1 MTPASTL
8 TPQEFVAKWRGVT
21 AKERSAYQEH
31 FIDLCHLVGHETPM
45 EADPTGQGF
54 AFEAGA
60 AKQGGGQGW
69 ADVFKPGCFAFEY
82 KGQHANLD
90 KAYDQLLLYRESLR
104 NPYLLIVCDLSC
116 IIIHTNFSNS
126 VKRVYELTLD
136 DLLQPDKLAILRA
149 VFWEPESLRAPQTV
163 EDVTAAAATDFA
175 RLADNLRK
183 WKVEPQ
189 RAAHFLIRL
198 LFILF
203 AEDVGLLPNKLFSRM
218 VDAGRLNPKK
228 FAAQLRQLFAAM
240 ATGGVFGPEDIFH
253 FDGGLFDTDAIED
266 LTSDDLTLLARSA
279 KLDWSNIEPSIFGT
293 LFERGLDPTKRSQL
307 GAHYTGKDDI
317 LLVVEP
323 VLMTPLRRRWAE
335 VKAQAV
341 ELAAKRDAAKG
352 AKRAKPAKDL
362 TKLLTGFAAEIA
374 AVKVLD
380 AACGSGNFLYL
391 SLRLLLDLE
400 KEVITLAGELGVGRF
415 FPSVTPSQLYGI
427 ELNEYAC
434 ELAQITVWIGY
445 IQWLRENGFGFPAE
459 PILKPL
465 HNIRHMDAIMVL
477 DADGTASEPEWPEAT
492 VIVGNPPFLGR
503 QKMISELSE
512 QYVEKL
518 RALYDQRVSG
528 GSDLVCYWF
537 EKARA
542 MLEKGMAQRA
552 GLLATN
558 SIRQSANRVVLDRI
572 RQSGGIFLGWSDRP
586 WVLDGASVRVSIIG
600 FDDGTESQ
608 RFLDGQP
615 VTNIS
620 ADLTG
625 DMDLTQARRLA
636 ENSKI
641 AFVGD
646 TKKGSFDISESV
658 ALELMAAPTNPNGR
672 PNRDVIRPLANAH
685 DITQGS
691 RRMWIIDFGVD
702 MDEASAAL
710 YEKPFEYVREH
721 VKPERD
727 KVRNPTER
735 RKWWLHARPAPDFRA
750 AVASLERFIVTPQV
764 ATHRVFAW
772 LRNPTLPA
780 HKLIAFARDDD
791 YFLGVL
797 HSKLHELWSLRL
809 CSWQGVGNDPVY
821 TPTTCFETFPF
832 PWPPGHELQDD
843 PRLQAIAA
851 AARELV
857 QFRDNWLN
865 PTDCAE
871 AELKKRTLTNL
882 YNQRPTWL
890 DNSHKQLDAAVCA
903 AYGWPTDISD
913 DEILA
918 RLLALNLERAAAGGQ
933 GAPAEGDASDS
944 DDE

>member
-104 NPYLLIVCDLSC
+104 NPYLLIVCDLSR

-163 EDVTAAAATDFA
+163 EDVTAAAAADFA
-175 RLADNLRK
+175 KLADNLRK

-218 VDAGRLNPKK
+218 VDAGRLNPKR
-228 FAAQLRQLFAAM
+228 FAVQLRQLFAAM
-240 ATGGVFGPEDIFH
+240 ATGGPFGAEDIFH

-266 LTSDDLTLLARSA
+266 LTSDDLTLLGRSA

-307 GAHYTGKDDI
+307 GAHYTGKGDI

-374 AVKVLD
+374 VVKVLD

-477 DADGTASEPEWPEAT
+477 DADGQSHAHEPEWPEAT
-492 VIVGNPPFLGR
+492 VIVGNPPFLGDK
-503 QKMISELSE
+503 KMRAELGDA
-512 QYVEKL
+512 YVNAL
-518 RALYDQRVSG
+518 RDLYGDRIPGQ
-528 GSDLVCYWF
+528 SDLVCYWF

-542 MLEKGMAQRA
+542 MMVAGKVQRV
-552 GLLATN
+552 GLLSTN
-558 SIRQSANRVVLDRI
+558 SIRSGANRTVLDRI
-572 RQSGGIFLGWSDRP
+572 KEVGDIFWAQSDRE
-586 WVLDGASVRVSIIG
+586 WFLAGAAVRVSMVG
-600 FDDGTESQ
+600 FDRGIEAE
-608 RFLDGQP
+608 RLLDDRP
-615 VTNIS
+615 VGRINADLSSS
-620 ADLTG
+620 ADVA
-625 DMDLTQARRLA
+625 QAKVLG
-636 ENSKI
+636 ENAGICFLGMMK
-641 AFVGD
+641 G
-646 TKKGSFDISESV
+646 GSFDIDDKLAEQM
-658 ALELMAAPTNPNGR
+658 LRAPINPNGR
-672 PNRDVIRPLANAH
+672 PNADVVKRRIGGQ
-685 DITQGS
+685 DITG
-691 RRMWIIDFGVD
+691 RARGGWIIDFGV
-702 MDEASAAL
+702 
-710 YEKPFEYVREH
+710 
-721 VKPERD
+721 
-727 KVRNPTER
+727 NPTE
-735 RKWWLHARPAPDFRA
+735 
-750 AVASLERFIVTPQV
+750 E
-764 ATHRVFAW
+764 
-772 LRNPTLPA
+772 
-780 HKLIAFARDDD
+780 
-791 YFLGVL
+791 
-797 HSKLHELWSLRL
+797 
-809 CSWQGVGNDPVY
+809 
-821 TPTTCFETFPF
+821 
-832 PWPPGHELQDD
+832 
-843 PRLQAIAA
+843 AA
-851 AARELV
+851 AMYEV
-857 QFRDNWLN
+857 PF
-865 PTDCAE
+865 E
-871 AELKKRTLTNL
+871 
-882 YNQRPTWL
+882 
-890 DNSHKQLDAAVCA
+890 
-903 AYGWPTDISD
+903 
-913 DEILA
+913 
-918 RLLALNLERAAAGGQ
+918 
-933 GAPAEGDASDS
+933 
-944 DDE
+944 

>member
-1 MTPASTL
+1 MTPVATL

-104 NPYLLIVCDLSC
+104 NPYLLIVCDLSR

-136 DLLQPDKLAILRA
+136 DLLIPDKLAILRA
-149 VFWEPESLRAPQTV
+149 VFWDPESLRAPQTV

-175 RLADNLRK
+175 KLADNLRK

-335 VKAQAV
+335 VKAQAI
-341 ELAAKRDAAKG
+341 ELAAKRDAVKG
-352 AKRAKPAKDL
+352 ARRTKPAKDL
-362 TKLLTGFAAEIA
+362 MNLLTGFAAEIA

-415 FPSVTPSQLYGI
+415 FPSVSPQQLYGI

-465 HNIRHMDAIMVL
+465 HNIRHMDAVMTL
-477 DADGTASEPEWPEAT
+477 NADGRASEPEWPAVD
-492 VIVGNPPFLGR
+492 VIVGNPPFLGV
-503 QKMISELSE
+503 S
-512 QYVEKL
+512 KL
-518 RALYDQRVSG
+518 RRELGDPYIEALWQLYGERIPNA
-528 GSDLVCYWF
+528 SDLVCYWF
-537 EKARA
+537 EKARR
-542 MLEKGMAQRA
+542 MVEDGTVKRV
-552 GLLATN
+552 GLLATQA
-558 SIRQSANRVVLDRI
+558 IRMGASRRVLDRI
-572 RQSGGIFLGWSDRP
+572 KETGDVFWAQSNREWI
-586 WVLDGASVRVSIIG
+586 LDGASVRVSMVG
-600 FDDGTESQ
+600 FDNGSEHDKM
-608 RFLDGQP
+608 LDGKATP
-615 VTNIS
+615 TIA
-620 ADLTG
+620 ADLRG
-625 DMDLTQARRLA
+625 KLDLTKAARLA
-636 ENSKI
+636 ENAGISFMGPSAKGPFEI
-641 AFVGD
+641 DMD
-646 TKKGSFDISESV
+646 T
-658 ALELMAAPTNPNGR
+658 AQRLLAAPVNINGR
-672 PNRDVIRPLANAH
+672 PNADVVRPVANASDLVQEPRH
-685 DITQGS
+685 LWT
-691 RRMWIIDFGVD
+691 IDFGV
-702 MDEASAAL
+702 MPKEVAAQ
-710 YEKPFEYVREH
+710 YELPFEYLKKYAYPVRS
-721 VKPERD
+721 K
-727 KVRNPTER
+727 NR
-735 RKWWLHARPAPDFRA
+735 RPAYAEKWWQYAEARPGMRKA
-750 AVASLERFIVTPQV
+750 LMGQGRFIATPGV
-764 ATHRVFAW
+764 ARHRIFAW
-772 LRNPTLPA
+772 RDHTVLCNQRTTV
-780 HKLIAFARDDD
+780 IARDDD
-791 YFLGVL
+791 YFFGVL
-797 HSKLHELWSLRL
+797 HSRLHEVWALATSSRH
-809 CSWQGVGNDPVY
+809 GVGNDPTY
-821 TPTTCFETFPF
+821 NSTTCFVTFPF
-832 PWPPGHELQDD
+832 PWPPGHEPQDD

-857 QFRDNWLN
+857 QLRDNWLN
-865 PTDCAE
+865 PLDCAE

-882 YNQRPTWL
+882 YNARPEWL
-890 DNSHKQLDAAVCA
+890 AIAHANLDAVVFA
-903 AYGWPTDISD
+903 AYGWPANLTD

-933 GAPAEGDASDS
+933 GAAADS
-944 DDE
+944 DEADED